1 MPESASGTIPTEREA
16 GGIRIR
22 KYRSDDMLRLVV
34 AVRESVRT
42 VGRWQGWC
50 HSAYAQSDGMAWI
63 EHCISAWDTGQRYE
77 FAIVD
82 AANGGY
88 LGGIGINQRNLEN
101 NFANVGYWV
110 RESCH
115 ARGVATQATRLAIG
129 FAFDVLGLTRIE
141 IIAAVDNL
149 ASRRVAEKTGATLEG
164 IARNRLLLNGAP
176 LPAAVYAMVPVDY
189 VAAQIRA
196 ISS

>member
-1 MPESASGTIPTEREA
+1 MSESTTATIPTQREA

-22 KYRSDDMLRLVV
+22 KYRSDDMQNLVE
-34 AVRESVRT
+34 AVRESVHT

-50 HSAYAQSDGMAWI
+50 SSAYGENDGTTWI
-63 EHCISAWDTGQRYE
+63 DNCIGAWDSGQRYD

-88 LGGIGINQRNLEN
+88 LGGIGVNQRNIEH

-110 RESCH
+110 RESCQ
-115 ARGVATQATRLAIG
+115 ARGVATQAARLAIG

-141 IIAAVDNL
+141 IIAAVDNR
-149 ASRRVAEKTGATLEG
+149 ASRRVAEKAGAALEG
-164 IARNRLLLNGAP
+164 IARNRLVLNGTP
-176 LPAAVYAMVPVDY
+176 LKAAVYAMVPADY
-189 VAAQIRA
+189 AEAQIRA